1 MRPLITFLLLATTA
15 FAQPPTVQ
23 LGALNDAVSI
33 REFYRLSDSESD
45 LARLE
50 PDVCPTVACDAGHRV
65 LMHRAEPVLNDSSS
79 CALLA
84 LLRI

>member
-23 LGALNDAVSI
+23 LGALN
-33 REFYRLSDSESD
+33 
-45 LARLE
+45 
-50 PDVCPTVACDAGHRV
+50 DVCPTVACDAGHRV